1 MSHTFDATMR
11 FPPGPRSPSPWQ
23 TARWIVRPA
32 AFLEQCAARYGE
44 PFTLR
49 TQWADAPMVCVWDPA
64 EIKRIFTAPP
74 EQLRAGASSALLEP
88 FAGETS
94 ILLAEGD
101 AHLRQRKLMLPAFHG
116 EKLAGWRDTMAREA
130 QAEVAAWAPGETLTA
145 LPRMRELTLRVI
157 MATVFGAP
165 EPSLTAEI
173 RRALDMTH
181 SLPRLLAMV
190 VLDRQGAFHRAVE
203 RVDAL
208 LLERIA
214 DRRARPRDDGAILE
228 TLLAST
234 DDDRE
239 VRDQVVTLLAA
250 GHETTAAAL
259 GFALERLARHPHVLG
274 RIRDGG
280 DDYLDAVV
288 KEVLRVRPV
297 LSIAAR
303 KTVAPFE
310 LMGHTLPPGVHVAP
324 CIHLTHRRPELYPQ
338 PARFAPERWL
348 HRTPGT
354 YEWIPFG
361 GGVRRCLGAAFA
373 LLEMREV
380 LRAVAERWRL
390 QPASPAAEPARRR
403 AVSLTPSRG
412 ARVVPRPV

>member
-1 MSHTFDATMR
+1 M
-11 FPPGPRSPSPWQ
+11 PWQ

-32 AFLEQCAARYGE
+32 AFLEECAARYGE

-49 TQWADAPMVCVWDPA
+49 TQWADAPMVCVWDPD
-64 EIKRIFTAPP
+64 EIKRIFTAPTD
-74 EQLRAGASSALLEP
+74 QLRAGASSALLEP
-88 FAGETS
+88 FAGRTS
-94 ILLAEGD
+94 ILLAEGE

-116 EKLAGWRDTMAREA
+116 EKLAGWRETMAREA
-130 QAEVAAWAPGETLTA
+130 RDEVGRWMPDTTLTA

-157 MATVFGAP
+157 MATVFGGP
-165 EPSLTAEI
+165 EPGLTEEI
-173 RRALDMTH
+173 RRALAMTH

-190 VLDRQGAFHRAVE
+190 VLNRQQAFHRAVG
-203 RVDAL
+203 RVDDL

-234 DDDRE
+234 PDDHE

-259 GFALERLARHPHVLG
+259 AFALERLARHPDVLG
-274 RIRDGG
+274 RLRDG
-280 DDYLDAVV
+280 DDAYADAVA
-288 KEVLRVRPV
+288 KETLRVRPV

-303 KTVAPFE
+303 KTVVPYE
-310 LMGHTLPPGVHVAP
+310 VMGYTLPPGVHLAP
-324 CIHLTHRRPELYPQ
+324 CIHLTHRRPELYPE
-338 PARFAPERWL
+338 PARFLPERWL
-348 HRTPGT
+348 ATQPGT

-361 GGVRRCLGAAFA
+361 GGVRRCLGASFA

-380 LRAVAERWRL
+380 LRAVAQRWRL
-390 QPASPAAEPARRR
+390 DPERPAAEPARRR
-403 AVSLTPSRG
+403 AVTLTPSRG
-412 ARVVPRPV
+412 ARVLPRPL